1 MSGHSG
7 FAPIGNNNPAVQMPP
22 VGGVGNNDGQPANAP
37 QVQLQAQP
45 ENVQAKL
52 QPLADRLESFAA
64 RPNASLSSAE
74 FTKYAVEL
82 KDACDVVSH
91 AAANGF
97 PSSDGKSRV
106 MPDSDFLAAV
116 AKLADTAKSAIL
128 NARKKIGEAYL
139 KNFIDH
145 SLGIRKDLTAFAPEN
160 MWAVKNQSPMLA
172 MAVEQRRELGKAA
185 REYLADPDSKAGS

>member
-22 VGGVGNNDGQPANAP
+22 VGGVGNNASQPANAP

-106 MPDSDFLAAV
+106 MPDSDFLAAL
-116 AKLADTAKSAIL
+116 AKIADAAKAAL
-128 NARKKIGEAYL
+128 ENARKRIGEAYL
-139 KNFIDH
+139 RNFIDH
-145 SLGIRKDLTAFAPEN
+145 SLGIRKELTILAPGN
-160 MWAVKNQSPMLA
+160 MWAVKKQSSLLA
-172 MAVEQRRELGKAA
+172 VAVELRRELGKAA
-185 REYLADPDSKAGS
+185 LEYMADPDSKAGS